1 MSDAPEFKVAVLGCS
16 GIGRLVS
23 TVVRQAVYMIAQDR
37 PDEVEVVGA
46 GPLTGNVAEALEK
59 ARKYPLIVIDGC
71 RPKCATAIAQGK
83 DLDVAAAIW
92 VAEVAARNKLSIAGD
107 KRTEL
112 TEKGLALA
120 RAVADEAIAR
130 IDLIVA
136 EEAMSTL

>member
-1 MSDAPEFKVAVLGCS
+1 MTDPQEFKVAVLGCS

-23 TVVRQAVYMIAQDR
+23 TVVRQAVYMIAKDR
-37 PDEVEVVGA
+37 PDEVEIVGS
-46 GPLTGNVAEALEK
+46 GPLTGNVPEALET

-71 RPKCATAIAQGK
+71 RPKCATAIAEGK
-83 DLDVAAAIW
+83 NLDIAAAIW
-92 VAEVAARNKLSIAGD
+92 VAEVAAKHKLSIAGE

-112 TEKGLALA
+112 SEKGMALA

>member
-1 MSDAPEFKVAVLGCS
+1 MSGPLEFKVAVLGCS

-37 PDEVEVVGA
+37 PDEVVVVSSGS
-46 GPLTGNVAEALEK
+46 LTGNVPEALEK

-71 RPKCATAIAQGK
+71 RPKCATAIAKGK
-83 DLDVAAAIW
+83 DLDIAAAIW
-92 VAEVAARNKLSIAGD
+92 VAEVAAKYKLSIAGD

-112 TEKGLALA
+112 SEKGLALA
-120 RAVADEAIAR
+120 RAIADEAIAK
-130 IDLIVA
+130 IDLMVA